1 MAADR
6 LRYGAND
13 HRTVRLNAL
22 SFFFTLSLFA
32 PVAVVPYKD
41 KDTSKREQVAEMFD
55 NISPKYDLLNHVLSG
70 GIDILWRKRA
80 IRELRSSHQPAFHPK
95 TILDIATGTGDFAL
109 EALSLKPEKIVGVD
123 ISEGMLAVGR
133 EKMKKRGVDHII
145 EMRAGDSEGLPF
157 ADNEFDAVIV
167 SFGVRNFENLA
178 KGLTDMYRVTRPG
191 GVCVVLEFSNPRQF
205 PFKQL
210 YGFYSRTILPLIGR
224 VVSKD
229 ASAYTYLPE
238 SVQAFPDGPDFLRTY
253 EAAGFTNTKWIPLT
267 FGVASIYIGHKLA

>member
-1 MAADR
+1 M
-6 LRYGAND
+6 
-13 HRTVRLNAL
+13 
-22 SFFFTLSLFA
+22 
-32 PVAVVPYKD
+32 AVVPYKD

-55 NISPKYDLLNHVLSG
+55 SISPKYDLLNHVLSG

-80 IRELRSSHQPAFHPK
+80 IRELKKYAPK

-109 EALSLKPEKIVGVD
+109 EALSVNPEKIVGVD

-133 EKMKKRGVDHII
+133 EKMKKRGVDSII
-145 EMRAGDSEGLPF
+145 DMRLGDSEGLLF
-157 ADNEFDAVIV
+157 SDNEFDAVIV
-167 SFGVRNFENLA
+167 SFGVRNFENLQ
-178 KGLTDMYRVTRPG
+178 KGLTDMHRVLRPN
-191 GVCVVLEFSNPRQF
+191 GVCIVLEFSNPRQF

-224 VVSKD
+224 LVSKD

-238 SVQAFPDGPDFLRTY
+238 SVQAFPDGPDFLRIY

-267 FGVASIYIGHKLA
+267 FGIASIYVGRKLAQP

>member
-1 MAADR
+1 M
-6 LRYGAND
+6 
-13 HRTVRLNAL
+13 
-22 SFFFTLSLFA
+22 
-32 PVAVVPYKD
+32 AVVPYKN

-80 IRELRSSHQPAFHPK
+80 IRELRSSQSPAFAPK

-109 EALSLKPEKIVGVD
+109 EALSLKPEKIIGVD
-123 ISEGMLAVGR
+123 ISEGMLAIGR
-133 EKMKKRGVDHII
+133 EKMKQRGVDHLI
-145 EMRAGDSEGLPF
+145 EMRMGDSEGLPF
-157 ADNEFDAVIV
+157 GDNEFDAVIV
-167 SFGVRNFENLA
+167 SFGVRNFENLL
-178 KGLTDMYRVTRPG
+178 KGLTDMYRVTHPG

-210 YGFYSRTILPLIGR
+210 YNFYSRTILPLIGR
-224 VVSKD
+224 MVSKD

-238 SVQAFPDGPDFLRTY
+238 SVQAFPDGSDFLRIY

-267 FGVASIYIGHKLA
+267 FGIASIYIGHKRTQP